1 MPKFLRTLHQFVG
14 GSWVANSRRYTLEE
28 ISRRVAMTQG
38 LSYHVVYNRLN
49 QIMKGVSY
57 E

>member
-28 ISRRVAMTQG
+28 VSRRVAMSQG